1 MYKLLDIKNWN
12 RREHFEFFSK
22 FDEPFFGIVAEI
34 DCTNA
39 YRFCKEH
46 QIPFFL
52 FYHYKSIIAVNR
64 TEEFRYRIQD
74 NGIIVY
80 DTIHVTTTISRDDN
94 TFAFSFIPYAQS
106 FDEFAELAQAEIR
119 NVRSTEGLRMNE
131 NSGRPDVIHYST
143 VPWISFTGVTHA
155 RNFKF
160 PDSVPKITFG
170 RFSQKNSKKI
180 MPVSINVHHGLMDG
194 YHVGQYMELFE
205 QLINDKQI

>member
-1 MYKLLDIKNWN
+1 MYKLLDISNWN

-39 YRFCKEH
+39 YSFCKEH

-52 FYHYKSIIAVNR
+52 YYHYKSVIAVNQ
-64 TEEFRYRIQD
+64 TEEFRYRIKD

-94 TFAFSFIPYAQS
+94 TFAFSFIPYTLSFEEFLKMAQS
-106 FDEFAELAQAEIR
+106 EIGI
-119 NVRSTEGLRMNE
+119 VRSTEGLRMNE
-131 NSGRPDVIHYST
+131 NTGRLDVIHYST
-143 VPWISFTGVTHA
+143 IPWISFTGVSHA

-160 PDSVPKITFG
+160 ADSIPKITFG
-170 RFSQKNSKKI
+170 RFSRENMKKN
-180 MPVSINVHHGLMDG
+180 MPVSINVHHGLMDA
-194 YHVGQYMELFE
+194 YHVGQYLQLFE
-205 QLINDKQI
+205 HLINERNI